1 MSWQTLVCDDPVM
14 QLSLLFFVVLFLL
27 AALPHRGSGFVGQ
40 RRCRALVGGEGI
52 CKLEADGYAGLGRT
66 RRWSVDRSGGGE
78 SPAFPELETSWSAQC
93 TAWFCQAIE
102 RIRKP

>member
-1 MSWQTLVCDDPVM
+1 MSWQTMVCDDPVM

-27 AALPHRGSGFVGQ
+27 ALLPNGGGRYVGQ
-40 RRCRALVGGEGI
+40 PSCRPQLGGDGI
-52 CKLEADGYAGLGRT
+52 CKLEADGYDGSGRT
-66 RRWSVDRSGGGE
+66 RRWSVGSTCSRE

-93 TAWFCQAIE
+93 TAWFRQALE